1 MCQEYDK
8 AVNYTMQ
15 TVKAL
20 FFFKVNNYSQN
31 YDFRNS
37 YKLKH
42 RSRIQHPCFSKTFI
56 YLLILFN
63 KSAVHK
69 TDTVR

>member
-20 FFFKVNNYSQN
+20 FFKVNNYSQN

-37 YKLKH
+37 YSLNTEAG
-42 RSRIQHPCFSKTFI
+42 FST
-56 YLLILFN
+56 LLL
-63 KSAVHK
+63 
-69 TDTVR
+69 